1 MSNDRHA
8 ISFGLVTG
16 QHQLTWEQVRDQW
29 LLGEELGFDAM
40 YLFDHFTGLY
50 GDEAGPCLEASTLLA
65 ALARETERVEIGVMV
80 YGNTHRHPAMLAKEI
95 VTVDHVSNGRA
106 ILGIGAGWN
115 ENEHR
120 FYGWDLPS
128 PGKRIRM
135 FDEAMT
141 VIHGLLEN
149 ERFSF
154 DGEFYHLDNAPFSPK
169 PVRQPMPVLIGAKGE
184 KNLRVVAKH
193 ADIWDGGGQD
203 LAVRKERVEELK
215 RACDEV
221 GRDFNDIGQSQSYGA
236 SGLLDVDNLEELI
249 RTHREA
255 GVDQFLFDMPLTRE
269 EQDVVR
275 KVATDILPK
284 FRES

>member
-1 MSNDRHA
+1 MSTFP

-16 QHQLTWEQVRDQW
+16 QHQLTWDQVRDQW

-65 ALARETERVEIGVMV
+65 ALAREVERVEIGVLV
-80 YGNTHRHPAMLAKEI
+80 YGNTHRHPVMLAKEI
-95 VTVDHVSNGRA
+95 VTIDHVSNGRA

-115 ENEHR
+115 EDEHHW
-120 FYGWDLPS
+120 FGWDLPA
-128 PGKRIRM
+128 PGPRIRM
-135 FDEAMT
+135 FDEAME
-141 VIHGLLEN
+141 VITGLMEN
-149 ERFSF
+149 DRFSF
-154 DGEFYHLDNAPFSPK
+154 DGEFYQLDNAPFSPK
-169 PVRQPMPVLIGAKGE
+169 PVREHLPILIGAKGK
-184 KNLRVVAKH
+184 KNLRVAAKY
-193 ADIWDGGGQD
+193 ADIWDGGGRE
-203 LAVRKERVEELK
+203 LPIRRERVEELK

-221 GRDFNDIGQSQSYGA
+221 GRDFSEISQSQGYGA

-249 RTHREA
+249 RTHHEA
-255 GVDQFLFDMPLTRE
+255 GVDQFLFDMPLTKE

-284 FRES
+284 FRDS